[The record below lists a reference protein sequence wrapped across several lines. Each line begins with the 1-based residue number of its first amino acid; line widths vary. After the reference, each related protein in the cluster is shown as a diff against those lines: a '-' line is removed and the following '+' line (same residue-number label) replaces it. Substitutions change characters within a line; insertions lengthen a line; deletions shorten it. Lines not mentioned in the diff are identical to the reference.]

1 VLEGDFTT
9 SNSPTIVS
17 TSDADEEQV
26 SLFYRPKLLEMNDGA
41 SYAYSNSLIPYL
53 LHNVITNKDIIGEN
67 ISYAKELIGISDT
80 VNYWNNNIKYLAFVN
95 FVLPSVEKEG
105 VYSQQLMKNIRKDC
119 FDVTGFIDK

>member
-105 VYSQQLMKNIRKDC
+105 DYSQQLMKNIRKDC